1 MHAFL
6 PGVLFHA
13 LAIAVVAFFIL
24 FAASKAEGF
33 VRLLGNLLG
42 WIILLAAILFLA
54 MAGYDMTTGQRPP
67 WLERAHGWMMR
78 GSENGAARS
87 LPAPPAS
94 PNEPPATP
102 PSEPQRPH

>member
-6 PGVLFHA
+6 PGVLLHA
-13 LAIAVVAFFIL
+13 LAIATIAFFIL

-42 WIILLAAILFLA
+42 WIVLLVAILFLA
-54 MAGYDMTTGQRPP
+54 MAASDMTTGQRPP

-78 GSENGAARS
+78 GNEGETAPTQ
-87 LPAPPAS
+87 PATAAS
-94 PNEPPATP
+94 PNEPAA
-102 PSEPQRPH
+102 